1 MSRWVIDASVVC
13 KLLLPEP
20 QADLAAE
27 LLKSAQELHAPDFVR
42 VETANVLWKWV
53 RRGEIEALDAQVRLM
68 QMESFPITL
77 SSANA
82 LLYTSM
88 DIAAAA
94 DRTVYD
100 SCYIA
105 LAKAL
110 RVPCVTADKRLVNA
124 LAATEYA
131 PLVVWL
137 GDVK

>member
-20 QADLAAE
+20 QADLATE
-27 LLKSAQELHAPDFVR
+27 LLNSSRELFAPDFVR

-53 RRGEIEALDAQVRLM
+53 RRGELEPLDAQVRLM

-77 SSANA
+77 RSANT
-82 LLYTSM
+82 LLYPSM
-88 DIAAAA
+88 DIAVAA

-105 LAKAL
+105 LARAL
-110 RVPCVTADKRLVNA
+110 NVPCVTADRRLVNA
-124 LAATEYA
+124 LASTEYA

-137 GDVK
+137 GNTK